1 MVELTGRSPRPPIA
15 AAGEVF
21 STFLRLGLVS
31 FGGPT
36 AHIGYFHTEFVE
48 RRAWLSAEAFGELV
62 ALCQTLPGP
71 ASSQLGFAIGLRRAG
86 GLGAMAAF
94 VGFTLPSAA
103 LMIAFAY
110 GAQVLEGPI
119 LRGVVAGL
127 MAVAVAVVAHAVVG
141 MARALLAGWFAWM
154 LAAGVAIVLLGVSVL
169 GWGGTLV
176 QPALIPLCAVVGWV
190 GSGRGASGGV
200 AGPDGAAA
208 TDMANAAEH
217 SEQSELSGRPKH
229 TERTEH
235 SGRPEQSAPRAV
247 QPVGGRA
254 RVAVS
259 VGAGIASLVT
269 LLVVLVAAPV
279 FRAAEGSGVGA
290 LVDVFSRAGAL
301 VFGGGHAVLPLL
313 EAGTVQSGWLSPGEF
328 LAGYSLAQAVP
339 GPMFSLAAYLGA
351 LAEAGPGGVAGAI
364 VAVLAIF
371 APGFLLLVGVLPF
384 WDALRQRPS
393 FAAAVKGAG
402 VAVVGILA
410 AALVH
415 PIATGGLTSVWA
427 ALLAALGFGMLW
439 VKAPPWL
446 VVLMGAAVGAVA
458 AVAGWE

>member
-21 STFLRLGLVS
+21 SAFLRLGLVS

-86 GLGAMAAF
+86 ALGAMAAF

-103 LMIAFAY
+103 LMVAFAY
-110 GAQVLEGPI
+110 GAQVLESPI
-119 LRGVVAGL
+119 LNGVVAGL

-141 MARALLAGWFAWM
+141 MARALLAGWNAWL
-154 LAAGVAIVLLGVSVL
+154 LAAGVAIVLLGGSAL
-169 GWGGTLV
+169 GWGGTLI
-176 QPALIPLCAVVGWV
+176 QPALIALGAVVGWV
-190 GSGRGASGGV
+190 SFGRGASGGV
-200 AGPDGAAA
+200 AGSDGAAA
-208 TDMANAAEH
+208 SDTSDAAEH
-217 SEQSELSGRPKH
+217 SERTELSERP
-229 TERTEH
+229 E
-235 SGRPEQSAPRAV
+235 RPEQSAPRAV
-247 QPVGGRA
+247 QPVGGRV
-254 RVAVS
+254 RGAVS
-259 VGAGIASLVT
+259 VGAGVACLVT
-269 LLVVLVAAPV
+269 LLVVLVAAPA

-339 GPMFSLAAYLGA
+339 GPMFSLAAYLGV
-351 LAEAGPGGVAGAI
+351 LADAGPGGVVGAI

-393 FAAAVKGAG
+393 FAAAVKGGG

-427 ALLAALGFGMLW
+427 ALLAALGFGILW

-446 VVLMGAAVGAVA
+446 VVLLGAAVGAVA
-458 AVAGWE
+458 AVAGWG

>member
-21 STFLRLGLVS
+21 SAFLRLGLVS

-110 GAQVLEGPI
+110 GAQVLESPI
-119 LRGVVAGL
+119 LNGVVAGL

-141 MARALLAGWFAWM
+141 MARALLDGWNVWI
-154 LAAGVAIVLLGVSVL
+154 LAAGVSIVLLGGSAL
-169 GWGGTLV
+169 GWGGTLI
-176 QPALIPLCAVVGWV
+176 QPALIALGAVVGWV

-217 SEQSELSGRPKH
+217 SEQSEHP
-229 TERTEH
+229 E
-235 SGRPEQSAPRAV
+235 RPEHPGQSAPRAE

-254 RVAVS
+254 LGAVS
-259 VGAGIASLVT
+259 AGAGIASLVT

-279 FRAAEGSGVGA
+279 FRAAPGSGVGA

-351 LAEAGPGGVAGAI
+351 LADAGPGGVVGAI

-458 AVAGWE
+458 AVAGWM

>member
-1 MVELTGRSPRPPIA
+1 M
-15 AAGEVF
+15 F

-86 GLGAMAAF
+86 ALGAMAAF

-103 LMIAFAY
+103 LMVAFAY
-110 GAQVLEGPI
+110 GAQVLESPI
-119 LRGVVAGL
+119 LNGVVAGL

-141 MARALLAGWFAWM
+141 MARALLAGWNAWL
-154 LAAGVAIVLLGVSVL
+154 LAAGVSIVLLGGSAL
-169 GWGGTLV
+169 GWGGTLI
-176 QPALIPLCAVVGWV
+176 QPALIALGAVVGWV

-217 SEQSELSGRPKH
+217 SEQSEHP
-229 TERTEH
+229 E
-235 SGRPEQSAPRAV
+235 RPEPPGQSEPRAE

-254 RVAVS
+254 RGAVS
-259 VGAGIASLVT
+259 AGAGIASLVT

-279 FRAAEGSGVGA
+279 FRAAQGSGVGA

-351 LAEAGPGGVAGAI
+351 LADAGPGGVVGAI

-458 AVAGWE
+458 GVAGWG

>member
-21 STFLRLGLVS
+21 SAFLRLGLVS

-48 RRAWLSAEAFGELV
+48 RRAWLSAEAFGGLV

-110 GAQVLEGPI
+110 GAQVIEGPI
-119 LRGVVAGL
+119 LGGVVAGL

-141 MARALLAGWFAWM
+141 MARSLLDGWIDWI
-154 LAAGVAIVLLGVSVL
+154 LAAGVSIVLLGGSAL
-169 GWGGTLV
+169 GWGGTLI
-176 QPALIPLCAVVGWV
+176 QPALIALGAVVGWV

-200 AGPDGAAA
+200 AGSDGAAA
-208 TDMANAAEH
+208 TDMADAAEH
-217 SEQSELSGRPKH
+217 SEQSEHP
-229 TERTEH
+229 ERRE
-235 SGRPEQSAPRAV
+235 RPERPEH
-247 QPVGGRA
+247 PVGGRA
-254 RVAVS
+254 RGAVS
-259 VGAGIASLVT
+259 AGAGIASLVT

-279 FRAAEGSGVGA
+279 FRAAQGSGVGA

-351 LAEAGPGGVAGAI
+351 LADAGPGGVVGAI

-458 AVAGWE
+458 GVAGWV

>member
-1 MVELTGRSPRPPIA
+1 MVELTGQSPRPPIA

-86 GLGAMAAF
+86 ALGAMAAF

-103 LMIAFAY
+103 LMVAFAY
-110 GAQVLEGPI
+110 GAQVLESPI
-119 LRGVVAGL
+119 LNGVVAGL

-141 MARALLAGWFAWM
+141 MARALLAGWNAWL
-154 LAAGVAIVLLGVSVL
+154 LAAGVSIVLLGGSAL
-169 GWGGTLV
+169 GWGGTLI
-176 QPALIPLCAVVGWV
+176 QPALIALGAVVGWV

-217 SEQSELSGRPKH
+217 SEQSEHP
-229 TERTEH
+229 E
-235 SGRPEQSAPRAV
+235 RPEPPGQSEPRAE

-254 RVAVS
+254 RGAVS
-259 VGAGIASLVT
+259 AGAGIASLVT

-279 FRAAEGSGVGA
+279 FRAAQGSGVGA

-351 LAEAGPGGVAGAI
+351 LADAGPGGVVGAI

-458 AVAGWE
+458 GVAGWG

>member
-1 MVELTGRSPRPPIA
+1 MVELTGQSPRPPIA
-15 AAGEVF
+15 VAGEVF

-86 GLGAMAAF
+86 ALGAMAAF

-103 LMIAFAY
+103 LMVAFAY
-110 GAQVLEGPI
+110 GAQVLESPI
-119 LRGVVAGL
+119 LNGVVAGL

-141 MARALLAGWFAWM
+141 MARALLAGWIAWL
-154 LAAGVAIVLLGVSVL
+154 LAAGVAIVLLGGSAL
-169 GWGGTLV
+169 GWGGTLI
-176 QPALIPLCAVVGWV
+176 QPAFIALGAVVGWV
-190 GSGRGASGGV
+190 GFGRGVSGGG
-200 AGPDGAAA
+200 AGSDGTDTSGTSDAAA
-208 TDMANAAEH
+208 R
-217 SEQSELSGRPKH
+217 SEQSEQSERP
-229 TERTEH
+229 EQ
-235 SGRPEQSAPRAV
+235 SGRPEQSEHPAPRAV

-254 RVAVS
+254 RGAVP
-259 VGAGIASLVT
+259 VGAGVACLVT
-269 LLVVLVAAPV
+269 LLVVLVAAPA

-351 LAEAGPGGVAGAI
+351 LADAGPGGMAGAI
-364 VAVLAIF
+364 IAVLAIF

-384 WDALRQRPS
+384 WDALRQRSS

-446 VVLMGAAVGAVA
+446 VVLLGAAVGTVA